1 MNFPETPN
9 TIIEGLIEDEKSA
22 IWQGMWRKFFNI
34 YYSPVKL
41 MVKKSFTV
49 NGWNNV
55 PVHIIDELVSD
66 VFYNLIRIFSEK
78 RYDRNKTKFRYFLK
92 AISNRRVIDFIRTNS
107 KKMLLTSLDD
117 KKNDNIERLLEDLSQ
132 ISFLTKLEDDEIL
145 SFKQSFLLDLYMS
158 IRDAFEAR
166 TTAAFEMVKFEGK
179 NPDEVAKVFG
189 VSRNVINNDIYRVI
203 KKLKKIVLKS
213 DNKREIMG

>member
-22 IWQGMWRKFFNI
+22 IWQGMWRKFFDI

-41 MVKKSFTV
+41 MVKKSFIV

-55 PVHIIDELVSD
+55 PTHIIDELVLD

-78 RYDRNKTKFRYFLK
+78 RYDKKKTKFRYFLK
-92 AISNRRVIDFIRTNS
+92 AISNRRVIDFIRVNS
-107 KKMLLTSLDD
+107 KKMVFPSLDD
-117 KKNDNIERLLEDLSQ
+117 EKNDNLERLLEDLSQ

-158 IRDAFEAR
+158 IRDNFEAR
-166 TTAAFEMVKFEGK
+166 TTAAFEMIKFEGK
-179 NPDEVAKVFG
+179 NSDEVAKVFG
-189 VSRNVINNDIYRVI
+189 VSKNVINNDIYRVI
-203 KKLKKIVLKS
+203 KKLKEIVLKNE
-213 DNKREIMG
+213 NKREFM

>member
-22 IWQGMWRKFFNI
+22 IWQGMWRKFFDI

-41 MVKKSFTV
+41 MVKKSFIV

-55 PVHIIDELVSD
+55 PAHIIDELVSD

-78 RYDRNKTKFRYFLK
+78 RYDKKKTKFRYFLK
-92 AISNRRVIDFIRTNS
+92 AISNRRVIDFIRVNS
-107 KKMLLTSLDD
+107 KKMVFPSLDD
-117 KKNDNIERLLEDLSQ
+117 EKNDNLERLLEDLSQ

-158 IRDAFEAR
+158 IRDNFEAR
-166 TTAAFEMVKFEGK
+166 TTAAFEMIKSEGK
-179 NPDEVAKVFG
+179 NSDEVAKVFG
-189 VSRNVINNDIYRVI
+189 VSKNVINNDIYRVI
-203 KKLKKIVLKS
+203 KKLKEIVLKNE
-213 DNKREIMG
+213 NKREFM